1 MLKSKSTRL
10 VGLAAAFLVLVA
22 TGLIAAVPTA
32 AIEGTGV
39 PVGQDSQ
46 AGIRVTGESVKR
58 KTFGVEAMSNP
69 EAEPKTGILADSGF
83 RPQKNGFSFDNY
95 GAMVG
100 GKNAANLS
108 KVEMRKLFGNGV
120 CRGGR
125 ARGCRLTRQAH
136 KWMNEINKGL
146 DGGHCYG
153 FSVTSLLMWK
163 GRRLKSASFGS
174 EKVSSLKIEGNIPL
188 QRQLAY
194 SSASEDSTKVAA
206 GRITGTP
213 NAILDKLIAVLKPSA
228 PEAYSLGF
236 FKRDYTGGHEVTPY
250 AVKYNGGGKYDVLI
264 YDNNYNRQTRVM
276 KFNRTKNS
284 WSYNA
289 RISPEAEVELYEGDA
304 SDKTLSLDP
313 ASPSVQQS
321 RAPFAVDGVSAHSD
335 SKAKVSLKG
344 SLDEQAHSLPVD
356 GRGHPISI
364 VGAKAVNEII
374 GAEVHPFPP
383 RQPRSTR
390 LPSPS
395 APPAGIRFTLT
406 MGDRCIKSSA
416 RAGVEA
422 STGFVHF
429 RAVPQNG
436 PVTFTPRRAR

>member
-1 MLKSKSTRL
+1 M
-10 VGLAAAFLVLVA
+10 
-22 TGLIAAVPTA
+22 
-32 AIEGTGV
+32 
-39 PVGQDSQ
+39 
-46 AGIRVTGESVKR
+46 TGEFTKR
-58 KTFGVEAMSNP
+58 AKFGVEAMP
-69 EAEPKTGILADSGF
+69 EPKAEPKIGIVADSGF
-83 RPQKNGFSFDNY
+83 RPKENGFSFDNY

-100 GKNAANLS
+100 GKSAANLS

-125 ARGCRLTRQAH
+125 AHACRLTPQAY
-136 KWMNEINKGL
+136 KWMGEINKGL

-174 EKVSSLKIEGNIPL
+174 KKVSSLKIEGNVAL

-236 FKRDYTGGHEVTPY
+236 FKRDYADGHEVTPY
-250 AVKYNGGGKYDVLI
+250 AVKHNGGGRYDVLI

-289 RISPEAEVELYEGDA
+289 RINPDAKSELYEGGA

-321 RAPFAVDGVSAHSD
+321 RAPFAVDGLSAHAA
-335 SKAKVSLKG
+335 SKTEVSLKG
-344 SLDEQAHSLPVD
+344 SLNEHAHSLLTD
-356 GRGHPISI
+356 GKGYRTSI
-364 VGAKAVNEII
+364 VGEKTVNHIA
-374 GAEVHPFPP
+374 GADPVPP
-383 RQPRSTR
+383 RPPRSTR

-395 APPAGIRFTLT
+395 TPPAGIRFTLT
-406 MGDRCIKSSA
+406 IDGRGIRASA
-416 RAGVEA
+416 RTGVEVNA
-422 STGFVHF
+422 GFVAHF
-429 RAVPQNG
+429 QAALRRG
-436 PVTFTPRRAR
+436 SVTFTP